1 MPFVRN
7 FLKKNSITIILF
19 CLVYSWFFISS
30 TFNKPS
36 NIPILGTSGNI
47 LLFREPDAGKAP
59 LLNEIK
65 NAKEEILVEVYLLSD
80 KDIIQALIDSKK
92 RGVDVSL
99 ILEEHPFGGG
109 SLNNKSK
116 KTLEDNNIDVKWSS
130 SKFALTHEKAI
141 IIDKKE
147 VFILNQNLTASSFV
161 KNREYDVLDTN
172 PNDVLQARNVFVAD
186 WEEKSISSNT
196 DYLVL
201 SPINS
206 RIKISSLLNSG
217 TKSIEIEDEIIED
230 KQIINLL
237 KEKAKNV
244 NIKIIIPTFSQ
255 VESNKIAVS
264 ELIKSGILV
273 KVISSPY
280 IHAKLILIDDK
291 TAYVGSINL
300 SSQSMD
306 ENRELGIILSE
317 AKSINLLNQTFDLDW
332 SKAASIN

>member
-1 MPFVRN
+1 MAFAKN
-7 FLKKNSITIILF
+7 FLKKNSIAIILF
-19 CLVYSWFFISS
+19 CLVYSWFFINS

-36 NIPILGTSGNI
+36 NVPISATSGNI
-47 LLFREPDAGKAP
+47 SLFREPEAGKAP

-116 KTLEDNNIDVKWSS
+116 KMLEDNNIDVKWSS

-147 VFILNQNLTASSFV
+147 VFILNQNLTTSSFV

-172 PNDVLQARNVFVAD
+172 PNDVLQARNVFIAD

-201 SPINS
+201 SPVNS

-217 TKSIEIEDEIIED
+217 AKSIEIEDEIIED
-230 KQIINLL
+230 KQIVNLL

-244 NIKIIIPTFSQ
+244 SIKIIIPTFSQ
-255 VESNKIAVS
+255 VESNKITVS

-273 KVISSPY
+273 KSISSPY

-332 SKAASIN
+332 SKAAPVN